1 MPWPKGTPLPPEVR
15 AKIAAGAKRAHAANT
30 AEERSGIAKRRWER
44 RSPESRAISLHNLH
58 NTREGAARA
67 NAASVASMM
76 RCIEHLTDE
85 QQAHYRAL
93 RRKQWSRADAL
104 ALVETGRLP

>member
-15 AKIAAGAKRAHAANT
+15 AKIAAGARRAHAAKT
-30 AEERSGIAKRRWER
+30 ADERSDAANRRWAR
-44 RSPESRAISLHNLH
+44 RSQESRAISLHNLH

-67 NAASVASMM
+67 NAASVASST
-76 RCIEHLTDE
+76 RCLAHLTAE
-85 QQAHYRAL
+85 QMAQYRDL
-93 RRKQWSRADAL
+93 RRKQLSRAEAL

>member
-1 MPWPKGTPLPPEVR
+1 MAWPRGKPLPAEVR
-15 AKIAAGAKRAHAANT
+15 EKIAAGIRLAHAKKT

-67 NAASVASMM
+67 NAASVASRM
-76 RCIEHLTDE
+76 RCIEHLTDD
-85 QQAHYRAL
+85 QMAQYRDL
-93 RRKQWSRADAL
+93 RRKRLSRADAL